1 MKNFAF
7 NRSKLIIPIII
18 NSVIFTL
25 LSILHFYW
33 ALGGKLWYNSVL
45 PTSSNGMH
53 KLNPSITAGLIVA
66 FGLLFLGIITLGN
79 IGLFD
84 RFIERKY
91 FRYGTLII
99 ALIFF
104 LRAIGDFKFIGFFK
118 TVKLTTFGINDTRIF
133 SPLCLV
139 LAIISLVIF
148 LLCENVKKTT

>member
-18 NSVIFTL
+18 NAVIFTL

-66 FGLLFLGIITLGN
+66 FVLLFLGLTTLGN

-148 LLCENVKKTT
+148 LLSENVKKTT